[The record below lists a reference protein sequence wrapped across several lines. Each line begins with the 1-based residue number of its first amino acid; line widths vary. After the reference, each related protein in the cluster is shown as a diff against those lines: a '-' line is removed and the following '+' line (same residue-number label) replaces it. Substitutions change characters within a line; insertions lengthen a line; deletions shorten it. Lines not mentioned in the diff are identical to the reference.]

1 MWTATTHW
9 TQWLNSNKKWNLLE
23 FKSSQRLGCSIMA
36 EHWLQSFL
44 LENMFQTD
52 LIFSGIQYGEGLLRR
67 NQQANARRA
76 PDCTNLPCKFW
87 GTLPDVAFV
96 MIRVLATTT
105 TSTKMKIRCSL
116 QILIDLIT
124 IASLLGVSRPYFL
137 ALFSVRLFCSTVSS
151 HFFQYQLHFPY
162 RLLYRLLL
170 TECWVSHF
178 LAPFFRSAIIS
189 CLLLSDALFDHS

>member
-1 MWTATTHW
+1 MT
-9 TQWLNSNKKWNLLE
+9 
-23 FKSSQRLGCSIMA
+23 

-44 LENMFQTD
+44 LENMFQTYPT
-52 LIFSGIQYGEGLLRR
+52 FSGIQYGEGLLRR

-105 TSTKMKIRCSL
+105 TSTKIRCSL

-137 ALFSVRLFCSTVSS
+137 ALISVRSFCSTVSS
-151 HFFQYQLHFPY
+151 HFFQYQLHFRN

-178 LAPFFRSAIIS
+178 LAPFFRSAVIS